1 MSNPQDSTNPGVVNV
16 ADQGDG
22 LTVVNQPVSVGP
34 GTNPGPLTNAG
45 NEGDGLTALDQPVTV
60 GPGTNPGPLVSA
72 ADQGDGPLSV
82 DQPVSVGPSQSS
94 ASSQEATSSPGEIVE
109 PGVTNAGTRSPQ
121 SPNTINTTQNTVVDQ
136 IYGQGSPTN
145 VFA

>member
-1 MSNPQDSTNPGVVNV
+1 MPNPQDSTNPGVVNV

-22 LTVVNQPVSVGP
+22 LTVVNQPV
-34 GTNPGPLTNAG
+34 
-45 NEGDGLTALDQPVTV
+45 TV
-60 GPGTNPGPLVSA
+60 GRSTNPGPLVSA
-72 ADQGDGPLSV
+72 GDQGDGPLSV
-82 DQPVSVGPSQSS
+82 DHPVTVGPSQSA
-94 ASSQEATSSPGEIVE
+94 ASSQAATSSPGEIVE

-121 SPNTINTTQNTVVDQ
+121 SPNTINTTQNTVIDQ